1 MYGRWISL
9 FLKREDGSQ
18 RTLGPKQAKPFN
30 SRTVTL
36 FLVAA
41 AGFLVV
47 SNVSAEEDYGEVNL
61 QGSWAYTARGN
72 DGTVQHLAATP
83 AAEGNVWLLLA
94 CSADER
100 LTVSL
105 IHTEQFPFPVKPSS
119 SVKLRSNNLP
129 TVSI

>member
-94 CSADER
+94 CRPDDGLASP
-100 LTVSL
+100 LL
-105 IHTEQFPFPVKPSS
+105 HTDRFPFLVRP
-119 SVKLRSNNLP
+119 
-129 TVSI
+129 